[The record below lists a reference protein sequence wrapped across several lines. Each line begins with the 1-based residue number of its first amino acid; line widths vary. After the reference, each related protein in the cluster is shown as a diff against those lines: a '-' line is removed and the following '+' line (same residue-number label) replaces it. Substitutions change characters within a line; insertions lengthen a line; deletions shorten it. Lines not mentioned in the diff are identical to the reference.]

1 MFILLTGPIHA
12 GKTTACWKA
21 IPGIRAAGLKVAG
34 FVSPPLLAANGDKV
48 GIELMDLTTGKH
60 QVFARIVEASEPSTV
75 GIYRMSEEAIE
86 WARKVLAAAF
96 LANADW
102 MVIDEIGPLEMHQG
116 AGFAFAL
123 EPLADP
129 LRIPNAIVIVREA
142 LATELA
148 ERVGRTDVVRVTL
161 SEANRAQI
169 PARLV
174 KLARS
179 ARR

>member
-1 MFILLTGPIHA
+1 MFILLTGPVHA

-21 IPGIRAAGLKVAG
+21 IPGIRAAGFKVAG

-60 QVFARIVEASEPSTV
+60 QVFARVVESGESGTV
-75 GIYRMSEEAIE
+75 GVYRMSEEAVE
-86 WARKVLAAAF
+86 WARKVLAAAL

-102 MVIDEIGPLEMHQG
+102 VVVDEIGPLEMHHG

-142 LATELA
+142 LAAELA

-174 KLARS
+174 KLVRS